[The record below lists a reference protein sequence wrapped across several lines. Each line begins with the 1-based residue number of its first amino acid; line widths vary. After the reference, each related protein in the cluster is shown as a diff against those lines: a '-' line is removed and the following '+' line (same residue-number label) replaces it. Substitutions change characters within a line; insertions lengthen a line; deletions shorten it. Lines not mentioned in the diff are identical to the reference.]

1 MDSHRQNPQT
11 QQIVTEQSAE
21 SAAVQAESLDA
32 KLREILEKICPGD
45 AKQKERLANAMRQL
59 LREALVGGEVS
70 KPNEIKALL
79 FRAIVNVRERVTKQT
94 DAILHAPEF
103 QQLESCWRG
112 LKFLTE
118 RTNFDA
124 LQAEQV
130 AQMA

>member
-59 LREALVGGEVS
+59 LREALVGGEVLVS
-70 KPNEIKALL
+70 STIMLGTRKDAVVTLEILVQSHL
-79 FRAIVNVRERVTKQT
+79 
-94 DAILHAPEF
+94 
-103 QQLESCWRG
+103 
-112 LKFLTE
+112 
-118 RTNFDA
+118 
-124 LQAEQV
+124 
-130 AQMA
+130 